1 MKKPEDQLNKLELL
15 YSLENYEFFSQ
26 RNIKIVNKKG
36 DLVPFSHNSIQKQIN
51 SKIDELR
58 SQGILVRL
66 LILKARQEGVT
77 TNEQGRMLFN
87 TTTKP
92 NRNALV
98 VAHRNDSTGDIFEKS
113 KFMFDHLPNDAK
125 PYRKASNATE
135 LVFDLPSS
143 YSGKGKGLNSRI
155 QIQTAGSGGVG
166 RSNTI
171 HYVHASE
178 FAFWEGRD
186 DKSPIKQLNGILQA
200 VPDDLD
206 TEVVIEST
214 ANGFND
220 FKDLWDDS
228 VSGKTAFIPLFFSWF
243 VHEEYQME
251 LSEDEKETFI
261 YTFSDYEN
269 WLYKDLKLPLERIR
283 WWRHTLKNKCNG
295 DLNMM
300 KQENPSTPEEAF
312 LMSGS
317 AVFDNEIIKRR
328 IEWLRKNIKPTEGVM
343 VFEWNDPESKDFIK
357 DPSIK
362 FLKGKGY
369 IRVYHLPKPG
379 CHYVIGGDTKGEGSD
394 FFTFTVIENETG
406 IRCATLQA
414 NIGPDTYTHQLYCVG
429 MWYNYAL
436 IGVEINFDLYP
447 MKELQRLRYKKQ
459 YTRQVFDS
467 KQRNLQEKWG
477 WRTDG
482 NTRTL
487 IISNE
492 IVLLRDNIE
501 LFFDIPFLMECLTF
515 VYDINMRPDALSGK
529 HDDVLFSDMIGNQ
542 IRGQQKTGTV
552 QEKTVIR
559 GIYHRNE
566 LKMKGYKDHEIN
578 RLVKNGFIRLIGK

>member
-1 MKKPEDQLNKLELL
+1 
-15 YSLENYEFFSQ
+15 
-26 RNIKIVNKKG
+26 
-36 DLVPFSHNSIQKQIN
+36 
-51 SKIDELR
+51 
-58 SQGILVRL
+58 
-66 LILKARQEGVT
+66 
-77 TNEQGRMLFN
+77 
-87 TTTKP
+87 
-92 NRNALV
+92 
-98 VAHRNDSTGDIFEKS
+98 
-113 KFMFDHLPNDAK
+113 
-125 PYRKASNATE
+125 
-135 LVFDLPSS
+135 
-143 YSGKGKGLNSRI
+143 
-155 QIQTAGSGGVG
+155 
-166 RSNTI
+166 
-171 HYVHASE
+171 
-178 FAFWEGRD
+178 
-186 DKSPIKQLNGILQA
+186 
-200 VPDDLD
+200 
-206 TEVVIEST
+206 
-214 ANGFND
+214 
-220 FKDLWDDS
+220 
-228 VSGKTAFIPLFFSWF
+228 
-243 VHEEYQME
+243 
-251 LSEDEKETFI
+251 
-261 YTFSDYEN
+261 
-269 WLYKDLKLPLERIR
+269 
-283 WWRHTLKNKCNG
+283 
-295 DLNMM
+295 MM

-317 AVFDNEIIKRR
+317 AVFDNEIINRR

-343 VFEWNDPESKDFIK
+343 TFEWNDPESKDFIK

-482 NTRTL
+482 NTRPL

-492 IVLLRDNIE
+492 IVLLRDSIE

-578 RLVKNGFIRLIGK
+578 RLVKNGFIRLTAK